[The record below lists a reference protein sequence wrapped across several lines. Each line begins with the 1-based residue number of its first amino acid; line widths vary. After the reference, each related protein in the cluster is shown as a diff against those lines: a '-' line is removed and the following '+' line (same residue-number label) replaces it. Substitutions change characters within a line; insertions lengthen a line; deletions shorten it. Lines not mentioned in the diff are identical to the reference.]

1 MAFQGSLKVD
11 PSSQWEWHEAH
22 RDMAKNQYRTT
33 YTDMVHAKE
42 TCMKSD
48 YPSGYGGHV
57 PNVRF
62 DVLFRNTSFD
72 RNLVLR
78 RNDPS
83 RDSHP
88 SFKDHIAG
96 IPTVCSK
103 PQGAKKNPT
112 YGVVPHDGTTSTPIA
127 PWAVLNPVK
136 AVPCHRVVP
145 QTLKRARSYANT
157 MQGMQRSNGMQGMQ
171 RSNGMAQS
179 NPALL
184 RSGAEVVAMPAS
196 PAASPTPHDRVGF
209 AVSMANQDAKKG
221 RIPTEQEMLMEEM
234 GMRDED

>member
-1 MAFQGSLKVD
+1 MAYSQQGVLQVD
-11 PSSQWEWHEAH
+11 PSTQWEWHEAH
-22 RDMAKNQYRTT
+22 RDMAKNMYRTS

-62 DVLFRNTSFD
+62 DVLHRNTEFD
-72 RNLVLR
+72 RKMVLR
-78 RNDPS
+78 RSDPS

-112 YGVVPHDGTTSTPIA
+112 YGVVPHDGTTNTPIA
-127 PWAVLNPVK
+127 PWAVLKPIN
-136 AVPCHRVVP
+136 AVPSFRNMP
-145 QTLKRARSYANT
+145 QTLKRARSSMMLSNG

-184 RSGAEVVAMPAS
+184 RSGAEVVAS
-196 PAASPTPHDRVGF
+196 PSAASPQDRVGF
-209 AVSMANQDAKKG
+209 AVSMANQDAKNG
-221 RIPTEQEMLMEEM
+221 RIQTEQEMLMEEM
-234 GMRDED
+234 GMRG